1 MTNTPSQPRDVQI
14 YQIAAGTTV
23 MRCRSWN
30 RLRFEIEYARERG
43 TTANS
48 YLIQGDRTALVDP
61 PGESFSEMFLT
72 ALERHIDLYQLN
84 FIVLGHINPNRAA
97 TLKIL
102 LQRLPD
108 GDGGMFEPGGPG
120 AEGSAAG
127 YFPPGAGSA
136 QWG

>member
-1 MTNTPSQPRDVQI
+1 
-14 YQIAAGTTV
+14 

-48 YLIQGDRTALVDP
+48 YLIQGDRTALIDP
-61 PGESFSEMFLT
+61 PGESFSDMFLM

-102 LQRLPD
+102 LKRLPEVTVVCSNPAALALKD
-108 GDGGMFEPGGPG
+108 LLPDASPRVRVVRSGDDSLDLGQGHKLQFGPI
-120 AEGSAAG
+120 
-127 YFPPGAGSA
+127 PTPR
-136 QWG
+136 